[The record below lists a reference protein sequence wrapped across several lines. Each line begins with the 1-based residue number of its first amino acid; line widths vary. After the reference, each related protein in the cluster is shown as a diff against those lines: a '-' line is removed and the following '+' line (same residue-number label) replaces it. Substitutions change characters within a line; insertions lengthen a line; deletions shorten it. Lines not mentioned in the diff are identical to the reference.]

1 MAPFGDV
8 EDVFSYSIVSFYL
21 SIFPTLFFQSISLIA
36 NLVDYLA
43 ASLDD
48 HLSGEHPLD
57 CVAKLHIR

>member
-1 MAPFGDV
+1 MAPFKDG
-8 EDVFSYSIVSFYL
+8 EEVFSHSILF
-21 SIFPTLFFQSISLIA
+21 IFSISLIA

-43 ASLDD
+43 TSLDD

>member
-1 MAPFGDV
+1 M
-8 EDVFSYSIVSFYL
+8 SSIFSFYL
-21 SIFPTLFFQSISLIA
+21 SNLIFQSISLIA

>member
-1 MAPFGDV
+1 MAPFKDG
-8 EDVFSYSIVSFYL
+8 EEVFSHSILF
-21 SIFPTLFFQSISLIA
+21 IFSISLIA